1 MVDSRS
7 VIPFS
12 SGEQLEAAG
21 QSILNMLHRAADVAK
36 ANSQQSLETA
46 QRLSNK
52 LRAAEDRIAELEAEV
67 ELYQNN
73 AEHAEWWLHKIHI
86 AIDEQLVQRQHRRP
100 RMLLRRE

>member
-1 MVDSRS
+1 MIDSRS
-7 VIPFS
+7 VVPFS

-21 QSILNMLHRAADVAK
+21 QSILNMLHRAADVAE

-52 LRAAEDRIAELEAEV
+52 LRVAEDRIAELEAEV
-67 ELYQNN
+67 ELYQNS

-86 AIDEQLVQRQHRRP
+86 AIDEQLQPHQNRR
-100 RMLLRRE
+100 RLLLRGK

>member
-1 MVDSRS
+1 MAQSGS
-7 VIPFS
+7 VVPFT

-36 ANSQQSLETA
+36 ENSQQSLETA

-73 AEHAEWWLHKIHI
+73 AAHAEWWLRKIHI
-86 AIDEQLVQRQHRRP
+86 VIDEQLVQPQHRRP
-100 RMLLRRE
+100 RMLLREK